1 MIIIINFENNL
12 YEIRIKKIERFKY
25 QDWYWLNYIKII
37 L

>member
-1 MIIIINFENNL
+1 MISIINFENNL
-12 YEIRIKKIERFKY
+12 YESRIKKIERLKY